1 MSVNAVNSTPAS
13 AVSGTPVDEKKS
25 TVSEQYAA
33 SSKKTKETIGALL
46 ENLAKNQYASGVG
59 QGLNIAPPS
68 MGSPA
73 KTAEEKTQVSKS
85 GGTEVVISA
94 GEGKDKGQLAEAI
107 NEYGEEKGIAMFESI
122 KAEDIPDDVIE
133 AFNEGD
139 KSIGWLGKEVVKSAI
154 AGKANQKR
162 DELGLRF
169 GDVDRSSISNDTA
182 WGVIAEPKLI
192 NETKTFSD
200 IWGASEGAV
209 SDAPAAAESVPVVVE
224 ESDQAALNGEGAAG
238 GITV

>member
-1 MSVNAVNSTPAS
+1 
-13 AVSGTPVDEKKS
+13 
-25 TVSEQYAA
+25 
-33 SSKKTKETIGALL
+33 
-46 ENLAKNQYASGVG
+46 
-59 QGLNIAPPS
+59 

-73 KTAEEKTQVSKS
+73 RTAEEKKQVSKS
-85 GGTEVVISA
+85 GGTEVVISV
-94 GEGKDKGQLAEAI
+94 GEGKDKGELAEAI

-169 GDVDRSSISNDTA
+169 DDVDRSSISNDTA

-200 IWGASEGAV
+200 IWGVSEGAI
-209 SDAPAAAESVPVVVE
+209 DAKPNATEPEPVE
-224 ESDQAALNGEGAAG
+224 IKSGEQKVNMGLDATNNDG
-238 GITV
+238 SKQIV